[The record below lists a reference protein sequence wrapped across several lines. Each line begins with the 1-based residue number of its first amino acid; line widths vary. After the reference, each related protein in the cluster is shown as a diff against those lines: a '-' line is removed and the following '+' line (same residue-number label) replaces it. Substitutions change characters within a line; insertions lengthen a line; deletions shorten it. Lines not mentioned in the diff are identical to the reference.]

1 MKTLTAGLLVSAF
14 LLGAPG
20 WSQSAA
26 DEQAKLSID
35 LPELEQ
41 RADEVVEVNLEGR
54 SLDVGRKLLIL
65 RKGVSRSV
73 KEFVKGL
80 KGVYVRRFWF
90 ASKKAYSR
98 EDTDPIRKQLKDDGW
113 VRMID
118 VRDRRK
124 TESVAVYSYVE
135 DEKVAGVTVVF
146 EEPQELTVINIV
158 GPVDLEAL
166 SELGSQMGLPVM
178 KLATRDLPKKKA
190 LPEPR

>member
-1 MKTLTAGLLVSAF
+1 MKTITAGLLVSTF
-14 LLGAPG
+14 LLAVPG
-20 WSQSAA
+20 LGQSAA
-26 DEQAKLSID
+26 QDPAQLMID

-54 SLDVGRKLLIL
+54 SLDVGRKLLIV

-80 KGVYVRRFWF
+80 KGVYLRRFWF
-90 ASKKAYSR
+90 SRKKAYSR

-113 VRMID
+113 VPMID

-124 TESVAVYSYVE
+124 TETVAVYSYVE
-135 DEKVAGVTVVF
+135 DEKVAGVTVVS

-158 GPVDLEAL
+158 GPVDFEAL
-166 SELGSQMGLPVM
+166 SELGGKMGLPVM
-178 KLATRDLPKKKA
+178 NLATRELPKKEVP
-190 LPEPR
+190 PEPR

>member
-1 MKTLTAGLLVSAF
+1 MKTSTAGWLVSV
-14 LLGAPG
+14 LLIALPG
-20 WSQSAA
+20 WSQAAA
-26 DEQAKLSID
+26 DEQAQLSID

-54 SLDVGRKLLIL
+54 SLHMGQKLLTL

-90 ASKKAYSR
+90 AHKKAYSR
-98 EDTDPIRKQLKDDGW
+98 EDSDPIRKQLKDDGW
-113 VRMID
+113 VPMFD
-118 VRDRRK
+118 VRNRQK
-124 TESVAVYSYVE
+124 TETVAIYSYVE
-135 DEKVAGVTVVF
+135 NEKVAGVTVVS
-146 EEPQELTVINIV
+146 EGPQELTVINIV

-166 SELGSQMGLPVM
+166 SELGDQMGLPVM

>member
-1 MKTLTAGLLVSAF
+1 MKTLTAGWLVSAF
-14 LLGAPG
+14 LLAVPG
-20 WSQSAA
+20 WSQAAA
-26 DEQAKLSID
+26 DERAQISID

-54 SLDVGRKLLIL
+54 SLHVGQKLLTL

-90 ASKKAYSR
+90 ARKKAYSR
-98 EDTDPIRKQLKDDGW
+98 EDSDPIRKQLKDDGW
-113 VRMID
+113 VPMID
-118 VRDRRK
+118 VRDRQK
-124 TESVAVYSYVE
+124 TETVAIYSYVE
-135 DEKVAGVTVVF
+135 NEKVASVTVVS

-166 SELGSQMGLPVM
+166 SELGGQMGLPVM
-178 KLATRDLPKKKA
+178 NLATRELPKKKVP
-190 LPEPR
+190 PEPR